1 MPHQNASEPLPPP
14 PDDLLDL
21 LRRIADRDD
30 VPDTVRTNARDY
42 LQHLEATSSG
52 SGSLTGEA
60 RLTMAA
66 SATLQHAREVVGR
79 LPQLRCGT
87 A

>member
-1 MPHQNASEPLPPP
+1 
-14 PDDLLDL
+14 
-21 LRRIADRDD
+21 
-30 VPDTVRTNARDY
+30 
-42 LQHLEATSSG
+42 
-52 SGSLTGEA
+52 
-60 RLTMAA
+60 LTMAA